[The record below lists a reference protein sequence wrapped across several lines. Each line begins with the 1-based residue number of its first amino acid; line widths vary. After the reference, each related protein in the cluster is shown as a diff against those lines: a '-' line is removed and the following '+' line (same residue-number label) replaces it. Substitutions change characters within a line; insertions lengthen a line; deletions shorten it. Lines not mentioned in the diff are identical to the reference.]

1 MKNKALVL
9 AFAAAAV
16 VAFGVPAM
24 AGTFTSTDGSLSVEL
39 PNDSWTTFENSNN
52 WISLSDGNSV
62 LTIDRFTVGDVLPAP
77 ITTDA
82 DDATY
87 VETFQTVF
95 SNKNEI
101 YLFTG
106 SVKDETK
113 LKDITDIILS
123 ANVLKLNTA
132 PAAAKDTKKDAA
144 PTATPAPKTDK
155 TVSTTI
161 TVYDEF
167 GNAFSITS
175 AADGLWYASDGTAYT
190 RLSDTDFQVYEGMK
204 RVFTYNPAAG
214 DGMVPEEYYETDGF
228 DPDAEE
234 EGLVPGYNY
243 DTDGIDPAAQDEGNV
258 PEEGYETD
266 GIDPAAQNEE
276 VENG

>member
-16 VAFGVPAM
+16 VAFGVPAA
-24 AGTFTSTDGSLSVEL
+24 AGTFTSSDGSFSVEL

-62 LTIDRFTVGDVLPAP
+62 LTIDHFTVGDVLPAP
-77 ITTDA
+77 ITGA
-82 DDATY
+82 DDPY

-95 SNKNEI
+95 SNKNDI

-106 SVKDETK
+106 SVTDETK

-123 ANVLKLNTA
+123 ANVMKLNTA
-132 PAAAKDTKKDAA
+132 PAAVKDTKKDAA
-144 PTATPAPKTDK
+144 PTATPAPQTDK
-155 TVSTTI
+155 AAASVTI

-175 AADGLWYASDGTAYT
+175 GADGLWYASDGTAFT

-204 RVFTYNPAAG
+204 RVFTYNPAAN
-214 DGMVPEEYYETDGF
+214 DGMVPEENYETDGF
-228 DPDAEE
+228 DPTADDD
-234 EGLVPGYNY
+234 GNVPGYNY
-243 DTDGIDPAAQDEGNV
+243 ETDGLDPTADDGKVPEEDYALDGIDPEAE
-258 PEEGYETD
+258 
-266 GIDPAAQNEE
+266 
-276 VENG
+276 

>member
-62 LTIDRFTVGDVLPAP
+62 LTIDRYTVGDVLPAP
-77 ITTDA
+77 ITGA
-82 DDATY
+82 DDPY

-95 SNKNEI
+95 SNKTNV

-106 SVKDETK
+106 SVKDEAK

-123 ANVLKLNTA
+123 ANVMKPNTA
-132 PAAAKDTKKDAA
+132 PAAAKDSKAEDGKKV
-144 PTATPAPKTDK
+144 ATPTPQPDK
-155 TVSTTI
+155 TAPATTL

-167 GNAFSITS
+167 GNSFTITS
-175 AADGLWYASDGTAYT
+175 AADGRWYDGDGTAYT
-190 RLSDTDFQVYEGMK
+190 RLSATDFQVYEGMK
-204 RVFTYNPAAG
+204 RVFTYDPTAN
-214 DGMVPEEYYETDGF
+214 DGMVPEENYETDGF
-228 DPDAEE
+228 DPTADD
-234 EGLVPGYNY
+234 EGNVPGYNY
-243 DTDGIDPAAQDEGNV
+243 DTDGIDPTADDAGYV
-258 PEEGYETD
+258 PEENYDND
-266 GIDPAAQNEE
+266 GIDPYAND
-276 VENG
+276 